1 MNNTLQIKEKV
12 IPYNIKKNR
21 LARRLRIIIRPD
33 GRITVSTPSY
43 ATKKNIEKFVNEK
56 IEWIAKILSGCKPEN
71 PQNKLNAEKEYI
83 LNKANALRLARKKIA
98 FFAEK
103 YNLKPKKIFIR
114 NQSTRW
120 GSCSAKGNLNFN
132 YRFVFLP
139 ENLQDYLIV
148 HELCH
153 LAEMN
158 HSDRFWSLVSQT
170 IPDYKKRRTALRKT
184 GRLIF

>member
-1 MNNTLQIKEKV
+1 MKNILQLSGSTIT
-12 IPYNIKKNR
+12 YNIKKNR
-21 LARRLRIIIRPD
+21 LAKRLRIIIRPD
-33 GRITVSTPSY
+33 GRITVSTPTRISQKIINNFLHEK
-43 ATKKNIEKFVNEK
+43 TDWIKNIL
-56 IEWIAKILSGCKPEN
+56 AKCKPEN
-71 PQNKLNAEKEYI
+71 TQKKSNDRKNYI

-98 FFAEK
+98 FYSDK

-132 YRFVFLP
+132 YRFIFLP

-158 HSDRFWSLVSQT
+158 HSYHFWSLVEKT

-184 GRLIF
+184 GRLLF

>member
-1 MNNTLQIKEKV
+1 MKNTLQLNKSAIT
-12 IPYNIKKNR
+12 YNIKKNR

-33 GRITVSTPSY
+33 GRITVSVPTRISQ
-43 ATKKNIEKFVNEK
+43 KVINNFLIEKK
-56 IEWIAKILSGCKPEN
+56 EWIEKILSKCKPEN

-153 LAEMN
+153 LTEMN
-158 HSDRFWSLVSQT
+158 HSDRFWSLVGQT

-184 GRLIF
+184 GRLLF